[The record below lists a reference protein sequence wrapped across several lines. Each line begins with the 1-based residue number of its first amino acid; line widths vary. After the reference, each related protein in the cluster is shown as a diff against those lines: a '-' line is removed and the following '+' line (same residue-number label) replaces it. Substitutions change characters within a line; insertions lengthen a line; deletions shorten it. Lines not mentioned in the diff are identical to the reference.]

1 MVTAGDYKGAN
12 IIYKAFSEKIYLEAK
27 GILAGKT
34 KVELNKKTVRK
45 MEVKGQ
51 SQTGVVTDYQVVI
64 YFADGKKS
72 QMLRLNTKP
81 LTSICRWSAL
91 LPSHL

>member
-1 MVTAGDYKGAN
+1 MGLIRNMVTAGDYKGAN
-12 IIYKAFSEKIYLEAK
+12 IIYKAFSDKIYLEAK

-72 QMLRLNTKP
+72 QVILEALIYNK
-81 LTSICRWSAL
+81 LSAKL
-91 LPSHL
+91 F

>member
-1 MVTAGDYKGAN
+1 MGLIRNMVTAGDYKGAN

-72 QMLRLNTKP
+72 QVILEALIYNK
-81 LTSICRWSAL
+81 LSAKL
-91 LPSHL
+91 F

>member
-1 MVTAGDYKGAN
+1 MGLIRNMVTAGDYKGAN

-51 SQTGVVTDYQVVI
+51 SQTGVVTDYKVVI

-72 QMLRLNTKP
+72 QVILEALIYNK
-81 LTSICRWSAL
+81 LSAKL
-91 LPSHL
+91 F

>member
-1 MVTAGDYKGAN
+1 MSVLAN
-12 IIYKAFSEKIYLEAK
+12 DSTQF
-27 GILAGKT
+27 LAHAVVGFRNLLT
-34 KVELNKKTVRK
+34 S
-45 MEVKGQ
+45 VK
-51 SQTGVVTDYQVVI
+51 
-64 YFADGKKS
+64 

>member
-1 MVTAGDYKGAN
+1 MGLIRNMVTAGDYKGAN

-27 GILAGKT
+27 GILAGKI

-72 QMLRLNTKP
+72 QVILEALIYNK
-81 LTSICRWSAL
+81 LSAKL
-91 LPSHL
+91 F